1 MNIRSLNTL
10 KRAVLLKMSKFRYF
24 AIFCLI
30 SIVHSTERESTNNI
44 TVIISQAD
52 PLLQNGEISQT
63 EIGMKIIEAFVKK
76 INHNVEYLVMNETLS
91 NIFNSEISF
100 EQFTRI
106 YSTSG
111 NRWVKQFR
119 RKILKNKSKSSV
131 VTQQNRHLSWNL
143 WRISHN

>member
-1 MNIRSLNTL
+1 
-10 KRAVLLKMSKFRYF
+10 MSKFRYF

-30 SIVHSTERESTNNI
+30 SIVHSTEIESTNNI

-111 NRWVKQFR
+111 NR
-119 RKILKNKSKSSV
+119 
-131 VTQQNRHLSWNL
+131 
-143 WRISHN
+143 

>member
-1 MNIRSLNTL
+1 
-10 KRAVLLKMSKFRYF
+10 MSKLRYF

-30 SIVHSTERESTNNI
+30 SIVHSTKRESTKNI

-63 EIGMKIIEAFVKK
+63 EMGMKIIEAFVKK
-76 INHNVEYLVMNETLS
+76 INQNVEYLVMNETLS

-106 YSTSG
+106 HSTSG
-111 NRWVKQFR
+111 KRWVKQFR

-131 VTQQNRHLSWNL
+131 VTQQNRYLSWNL
-143 WRISHN
+143 WRISHS